1 MSLNLSPLWHTE
13 WSGNPVPANL
23 QTNPRCE
30 TTVSCSIHPHLEVNW
45 TRGGNLR
52 PCVQQTPNL
61 WTAVPWEEAVVLP
74 LVSHLSQY
82 ERLWWGWSAQAA
94 ARHWGESVSLH
105 GALNWCVCYTANP
118 FFPCPRRGFPVGM
131 RLQALCDQKPLIKSD
146 PVLLLAMVLCDLGK
160 QQGYKTAQSVTRWAD
175 KAGLNA

>member
-13 WSGNPVPANL
+13 WSGEPACPCQPANQPKVWYHWFYPQPL
-23 QTNPRCE
+23 DSGALRGSSDPSSGFPPFP
-30 TTVSCSIHPHLEVNW
+30 VSASV
-45 TRGGNLR
+45 
-52 PCVQQTPNL
+52 
-61 WTAVPWEEAVVLP
+61 AVVACP
-74 LVSHLSQY
+74 
-82 ERLWWGWSAQAA
+82 GCCQAD
-94 ARHWGESVSLH
+94 WGESVSLH
-105 GALNWCVCYTANP
+105 GASNGCVCYTANP

-131 RLQALCDQKPLIKSD
+131 RLQALCNQKPLIKSD